1 MYLSSIQSFVF
12 VHVLRACVRTVCIYK
27 RGPTFRLEERRGRLL
42 FLLLRFSIFFGLGRV
57 PRGPCLGLA
66 APADSL
72 LTDRDTS
79 HDTSLI
85 FDAAVFRR
93 NRKSMARRCHCR
105 SSSCAA
111 AQSSKLHDER
121 WGPVPRRIK
130 LIGRWDIA
138 SAVPRS

>member
-1 MYLSSIQSFVF
+1 MDDCSSCSYGFPFFSVSVAGF
-12 VHVLRACVRTVCIYK
+12 LGDHV
-27 RGPTFRLEERRGRLL
+27 GDSPT
-42 FLLLRFSIFFGLGRV
+42 
-57 PRGPCLGLA
+57 
-66 APADSL
+66 DSL

-85 FDAAVFRR
+85 FDAAVSRR

-105 SSSCAA
+105 SSSCAV

-121 WGPVPRRIK
+121 REPVPRRIK
-130 LIGRWDIA
+130 LIGPWDIA